1 MQASAGSASEC
12 ARRLQLQLPG
22 GREAE
27 AGEAGE
33 WGESFNNHLFQFGL
47 VWFGLVW

>member
-1 MQASAGSASEC
+1 MQASTGSASEC

-33 WGESFNNHLFQFGL
+33 WGESDKNLFQ
-47 VWFGLVW
+47 